1 MSKKVL
7 WIRHCEACHNNLS
20 LSQKLFTSRLLK
32 EPLCKVK
39 AVKEA
44 ERIGRNISKY
54 NFDINNVIYCSFLPR
69 AIETAIFIAYGIN
82 KYFGKRVIKKVQVI
96 SYVSEYTSILDHI
109 SRKFLKYKATMCTTT
124 VESSTDKISKLLKKY
139 KHLSFLPKVVFNNSK
154 CNKLPKV
161 KNPLNK
167 NCNDCNKVCK
177 SGKLKK
183 DYVKFKDEI
192 LPHLSN
198 KVNLIVSHGIYIK
211 KNIIKKMLN
220 NLDHILVE
228 YNKIDGEYTQNL
240 LKIKGEVLKKSKSN
254 KKSKKTKSIRKKSKK
269 SKKLNLSL

>member
-20 LSQKLFTSRLLK
+20 LSQKLFTKRLLK

-44 ERIGRNISKY
+44 ERIGKVISKY
-54 NFDINNVIYCSFLPR
+54 NLNINNVIYCSFLPR

-177 SGKLKK
+177 SGKLRK
-183 DYVKFKDEI
+183 DYVKFKEEI

-198 KVNLIVSHGIYIK
+198 KVNLIVSHGVYIK
-211 KNIIKKMLN
+211 KNVIKKMFN

-269 SKKLNLSL
+269 LNLSL